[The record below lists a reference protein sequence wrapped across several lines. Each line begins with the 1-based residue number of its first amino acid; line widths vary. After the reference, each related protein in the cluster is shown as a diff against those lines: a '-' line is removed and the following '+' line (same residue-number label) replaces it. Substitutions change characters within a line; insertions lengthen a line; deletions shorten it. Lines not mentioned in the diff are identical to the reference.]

1 MTQEVS
7 PDRSA
12 LAAGGAADGR
22 FPLSYRHERLSA
34 AAGEHQDDG
43 RAAVQAC
50 WLCGIRLPTGQL
62 VADGDPA
69 RGDVRWYCQDTHS
82 CTERWTARPPS

>member
-1 MTQEVS
+1 MTQEIS

-12 LAAGGAADGR
+12 VATGGPTDVR

-34 AAGEHQDDG
+34 MGGEHQDGG
-43 RAAVQAC
+43 RAAVQSC

-62 VADGDPA
+62 IADGDPA
-69 RGDVRWYCQDTHS
+69 HGDVRWYCQDTRS